1 MKLEDFEKPLTDS
14 EFKDFESKI
23 KLELPESFVS
33 LYKITN
39 GGFPTHPYYKS
50 YYLSFFAPIKYGDA
64 KFTIESLIKNLNE
77 VGLLPQGYLPF
88 ANDSGGWYF
97 CLDLNETNYGSVYVI
112 RNDMADES
120 PVFVAPSFKEFIEN
134 LSIEDNW

>member
-1 MKLEDFEKPLTDS
+1 MELIKTKQSLSRSEIDSFSKKNDLVLPQDFINFYLK
-14 EFKDFESKI
+14 F
-23 KLELPESFVS
+23 
-33 LYKITN
+33 N
-39 GGFPTHPYYKS
+39 GGRPSHKYFKNYC
-50 YYLSFFAPIKYGDA
+50 LSFFIPIKYGLTEN
-64 KFTIESLIKNLNE
+64 TIEYLIKELSE
-77 VGLLPQGYLPF
+77 GDFLPQGYLPF

-120 PVFVAPSFKEFIEN
+120 PVFVAPNFKDFIEN